1 VRDPT
6 DPEKRTLGEAGHP
19 PSGILWRPTE
29 ELIRRSN
36 VHRFMER
43 HGIPDY
49 ETLLSRSVADIGWF
63 WDAVMSDLGVLW
75 DRPYG
80 KVYDS
85 SDGVPWTKWFLGGK
99 LNIVRNCLDPH
110 AKRRPG
116 APALIWEGEEGATRT
131 MTFGELYREVN
142 RLANALSALGVE
154 KGDRV
159 GLYLP
164 MVPEVVTAF
173 YAILKI
179 GAIAIP
185 IFSGFAPAAAA
196 ARLAQAEAKLL
207 FTADGS
213 LRRGTVIEVKEAA
226 DAVAASVPTLR
237 HLIVVRRLG
246 RPVSMQRG
254 RDLWHHELIEG
265 RSDAS
270 PTLSLDAEDP
280 CMILYTSGTTGKPK
294 GAVHTHG
301 GALAQIGK
309 ELAYHFD
316 VKPTDRFFWLTD
328 IGWMMGPW
336 MIIGVHLLGGS
347 VLIFEGAPDHP
358 RPDRLWEMIARH
370 RITHLGISPTA
381 VRVLRRKGEEWT
393 GRHDLSS
400 LRILGSTGEPWD
412 PESYLWFF
420 EKVGKSKLPIINISG
435 GTEIVGCFLAP
446 LPIRP
451 LKACTLQGPG
461 LGMDV
466 DVFDDVGRSVRGKT
480 GHLVCKQPAPSMTRG
495 FWKERERYLQ
505 TYWSRWPN
513 VWFHGDW
520 ALVDEEGYWSLQ
532 GRSDDTMKIA
542 GRRTGPAEIESAL
555 MSHPAVSEAAAIG
568 VPDEVTGEAIVGFAV
583 LKPDVQPGEALQR
596 DLREAVVRRLGKTFR
611 PKAIH
616 FVSELPKTRSAK
628 IVRRAIKA
636 KFLGADPGD
645 LSSIENPS
653 ALEEIGK
660 ARNHK
665 T

>member
-1 VRDPT
+1 MGEPIDPQT
-6 DPEKRTLGEAGHP
+6 NTSGDPGNPT
-19 PSGILWRPTE
+19 SGILWRPDD

-36 VHRFMER
+36 VHRFMKR
-43 HGIPDY
+43 HAIPDA
-49 ETLLSRSVADIGWF
+49 ETLLSRSVGDIGWF
-63 WDAVMSDLGVLW
+63 WDAVMSDLGILW
-75 DRPYG
+75 DRPYHE
-80 KVYDS
+80 VYDT
-85 SDGVPWTKWFLGGK
+85 SDGVPWTKWFLDGK
-99 LNIVRNCLDPH
+99 LNIVRNCLDRH
-110 AKRRPG
+110 ADHSPD
-116 APALIWEGEEGATRT
+116 ALALIWEGEEGATCA
-131 MTFGELYREVN
+131 MTFGELHREIC
-142 RLANALSALGVE
+142 RLADALLSLGVG

-164 MVPEVVTAF
+164 MIPEVVTAF

-185 IFSGFAPAAAA
+185 IFSGFAPSAAA

-213 LRRGTVIEVKEAA
+213 LRRGNVIELKKAA
-226 DAVAASVPTLR
+226 DAVAESVPTLR
-237 HLIVVRRLG
+237 HQIVVRRLG
-246 RPVSMQRG
+246 RPVAMQRG
-254 RDLWHHELIEG
+254 RDRWYHELIEG
-265 RSDAS
+265 RSDAA
-270 PTLSLDAEDP
+270 PTLSVDSEDP

-316 VKPTDRFFWLTD
+316 VKATDRFFWLTD

-358 RPDRLWEMIARH
+358 RPDRLWELIATH

-393 GRHDLSS
+393 SRHDLSS

-412 PESYLWFF
+412 PESYIWFF
-420 EKVGKSKLPIINISG
+420 ESIGKSKLPIINISG

-466 DVFDDVGRSVRGKT
+466 DVFDDDGRSVRGKT

-495 FWKERERYLQ
+495 FWKDKERYLQ

-520 ALVDEEGYWSLQ
+520 ALVDRDGFWSLQ
-532 GRSDDTMKIA
+532 GRSDDTMKVS
-542 GRRTGPAEIESAL
+542 GRRSGPAEIESAL
-555 MSHPAVSEAAAIG
+555 MAHPDVSEAAAIG
-568 VPDEVTGEAIVGFAV
+568 VPDEITGEAIVGFAV
-583 LKPDVQPGEALQR
+583 LKPDVRPGEALRQN
-596 DLREAVVRRLGKTFR
+596 LMEAVVQCLGKTFR
-611 PKAIH
+611 PKAIY

-645 LSSIENPS
+645 
-653 ALEEIGK
+653 
-660 ARNHK
+660 
-665 T
+665 